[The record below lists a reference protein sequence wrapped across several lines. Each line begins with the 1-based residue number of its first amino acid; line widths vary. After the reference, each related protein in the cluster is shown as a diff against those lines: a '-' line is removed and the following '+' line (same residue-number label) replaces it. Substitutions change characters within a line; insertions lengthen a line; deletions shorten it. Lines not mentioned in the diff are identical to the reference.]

1 MYVIMVAVVGKEGTG
16 CSGSRM
22 HVIRV
27 VIECVSQCMMRCSH
41 NGVPNGRGM
50 VSTQQRK
57 REGASDDLDAD
68 RRGACTCNY

>member
-1 MYVIMVAVVGKEGTG
+1 MRVIVGAVVGRESASCGA
-16 CSGSRM
+16 RDM